1 MKDSV
6 KPGRTDVR
14 HLTIDADRAGQRL
27 DNFLIGQLKGLP
39 RSRIYRILRT
49 GEVRVNGGR
58 TQPSRRLE
66 AGDVVRVPPLR
77 EGHERLTEVSTD
89 KFAWLAERIIYEDED
104 LLAID
109 KPAGFAVHAGSGVAL
124 GLIEVM
130 RGLRPAAPMLELA
143 HRLDRATSGCLLL
156 VKRRPALL
164 ALHAQLRAGGIE
176 KRYLALIQGVWRG
189 RARLVEFAL
198 ERNRPRTGDSM
209 VEVTETG
216 RHAVSRFTPRQ
227 RFAHATLME
236 IELLTGRTHQARVHA
251 AHIGHPI
258 AGDDK
263 YGDRD
268 FNRALRAFGLK
279 RLFLHAAELRFTH
292 PTGGSTIAIEA
303 PLAPELSAALDRLS
317 HGS

>member
-1 MKDSV
+1 MKDPG
-6 KPGRTDVR
+6 KPGPTDVR
-14 HLTIDADRAGQRL
+14 HLTIDATRAGQRL
-27 DNFLIGQLKGLP
+27 DNFLIGQLKGVP

-58 TQPSRRLE
+58 VRPARRLE
-66 AGDVVRVPPLR
+66 AGDVVRVPPVR
-77 EGHERLTEVSTD
+77 EGRERPAQVSTD

-109 KPAGFAVHAGSGVAL
+109 KPAGFAVHAGSGVPLGVIEAMRAL
-124 GLIEVM
+124 
-130 RGLRPAAPMLELA
+130 RSAAPMLELV

-156 VKRRPALL
+156 AKRRPALL
-164 ALHAQLRAGGIE
+164 GLHAQLRTGGIE
-176 KRYLALIQGVWRG
+176 KRYLALVQGVWRG
-189 RARLVEFAL
+189 RARRVELGL
-198 ERNRPRTGDSM
+198 ERNRLHAGERM
-209 VEVTETG
+209 VAVTEAG
-216 RHAVSRFTPRQ
+216 RNAVSRFIPRQ
-227 RFAHATLME
+227 RFAHATLIE

-258 AGDDK
+258 AGDQK

-268 FNRALRAFGLK
+268 FNRALRVYGLK

-303 PLAPELSAALDRLS
+303 PLASELSAVLDRLN
-317 HGS
+317 HAA